1 MEMQLKSKE
10 TLSTA
15 ITGVEG
21 ERVTAGSSRRD
32 EKLFTLHSKLADA
45 AGRSQKGAHEHSRM
59 WRVK

>member
-15 ITGVEG
+15 NTGVEG

-45 AGRSQKGAHEHSRM
+45 EGQKPMGAHERSRM